1 MFKLNKNFRSH
12 QGIISLASFVMKLLY
27 TGFPETV
34 DKMEEER
41 GQYAGPIPTLF
52 LGFGAQILGSRLVGL
67 QDVNDVHIADFGA
80 EQVILVRD
88 EQQKEK
94 VQQEIGDLALVLTI
108 LDSKGMEFDDVFLLD
123 FFTSSPKP
131 ATLRRLRCILAE
143 DAMVLQQET
152 IGMDG
157 LLCSELKHLYVAVT
171 RPRNQLWI
179 FESDAKVVE
188 PVVMLLAGDTGERK
202 DGSDHS
208 KQPLVEVV
216 GKDHPQLKQ
225 KLKMLK
231 PAESSD
237 PKKYSEMGYQL
248 IQRGLFKD
256 ASFCFRKAKDERG
269 QTIAK
274 AHLSMEEGR
283 GFRASG
289 NNKEFIRLFIVSVDL
304 FKQADQL
311 GNAAFCLEE
320 MNHLEEAGDIWISIL
335 RHDKAAPLYMQARC
349 WLKASTSFDIIE
361 RYGDAAAALRQGELF
376 NELVNY
382 ISRNRDLLEPA
393 QTASYGKLCAI
404 LVAQGRIKQEM
415 QEHIVDLM
423 GTEREKEEFYRK
435 FKMSTPLVA
444 LLKKKA
450 EFGAA
455 VQELIYD
462 GKPVDALEL
471 GLDHVGEDPTINQQ
485 EIVKLINYIE
495 YRRLLRLC
503 FQLVPDKN
511 NVKPVEKYTR
521 LPLQIYDTLHS
532 WQTLFTDIQQRTLRK
547 VFKELPNG
555 SMVKDILSCTIA
567 IHGDKRIAI
576 ETIRESQFA
585 MDALVVATNI
595 WNSVRTDDQELPLPL
610 AIVVGAYQLSQSNE
624 VLLLDYTPIST
635 ENLEKK
641 HSKWIDITPKV
652 LSGLL
657 ERMLPFYLR
666 LDETLSPLW
675 KSEARPSC
683 QNFTVYGQCARPDTC
698 KRHHSKAISREIAQ
712 SRVEVS
718 LTIYKHVIPVY

>member
-27 TGFPETV
+27 TGFPQTV

-52 LGFGAQILGSRLVGL
+52 LGFGARILGSRMVGL
-67 QDVNDVHIADFGA
+67 QDINDVHISDFGA

-143 DAMVLQQET
+143 DATVLQQELIRT
-152 IGMDG
+152 DG

-179 FESDAKVVE
+179 FESDEKVVE
-188 PVVMLLAGDTGERK
+188 PVVTLLTGDTGEQK
-202 DGSDHS
+202 DASHG

-216 GKDHPQLKQ
+216 GKDHPQLRR

-283 GFRASG
+283 GFRATG
-289 NNKEFIRLFIVSVDL
+289 NNKEFIRLFLVAVDL

-320 MNHLEEAGDIWISIL
+320 MNHLEEAGDIWVSIS
-335 RHDKAAPLYMQARC
+335 RHDKAAPLYMQARR
-349 WLKASTSFDIIE
+349 WRKAATSFDIIE
-361 RYGDAAAALRQGELF
+361 HYGDAAAALRQGELF
-376 NELVNY
+376 NELVKY
-382 ISRNRDLLEPA
+382 ISNNRHHLEPA
-393 QTASYGKLCAI
+393 QTASYGKLCAL

-423 GTEREKEEFYRK
+423 GSDREKEEFFRK
-435 FKMSTPLVA
+435 CKLSAPLVA
-444 LLKKKA
+444 MLKKRG

-455 VQELIYD
+455 FQELIHD
-462 GKPVDALEL
+462 GKPLDALEL
-471 GLDHVGEDPTINQQ
+471 GLDHVGLDPTINQQ

-495 YRRLLRLC
+495 YRRMFKHHFCDLD
-503 FQLVPDKN
+503 PGKN
-511 NVKPVEKYTR
+511 NLKPVQKYMA
-521 LPLQIYDTLHS
+521 LPPKIYKALHS
-532 WQTLFTDIQQRTLRK
+532 WQTLFTDIEQRGLQK
-547 VFKELPNG
+547 VFQELPNG
-555 SMVKDILSCTIA
+555 SMVKGILSCAIA
-567 IHGDKRIAI
+567 IHGEKRIAI
-576 ETIRESQFA
+576 ETIRGSRFVR
-585 MDALVVATNI
+585 DALVIAANI
-595 WNSVRTDDQELPLPL
+595 WNSVRTDDQEIPLPL
-610 AIVVGAYQLSQSNE
+610 AIVVGAYQVSQSNE
-624 VLLLDYTPIST
+624 VLLMGYTPIST
-635 ENLEKK
+635 ENIDKK
-641 HSKWIDITPKV
+641 RSKWIDVTPKAI
-652 LSGLL
+652 SKLL
-657 ERMLPFYLR
+657 EGMLGVYLK
-666 LDETLSPLW
+666 LHDVLYPLW
-675 KSEARPSC
+675 KSESRPLC
-683 QNFTVYGQCARPDTC
+683 QDSIFYGTCDRPDTC
-698 KRHHSKAISREIAQ
+698 KRRHGKVISSEMAQ

-718 LTIYKHVIPVY
+718 LTI